1 MTDKDDPF
9 GLANDA
15 GRTRIRPV
23 KGTRPAAASHAV
35 APGTGRAG
43 GHDAPPVDATPA
55 HRVRH
60 ARAHPN
66 PLVSAFSA
74 LLELAP
80 ELERAAPPSE
90 PETLRVRLND
100 NLIHA
105 RDAAVAAGAPLSRAD
120 QAAWFVAALLDD
132 IALNT
137 PWGGQSGWPRQPL
150 VTALSGD
157 VDAGTRFFDRLEEL
171 MRYANRD
178 PEMLELAYYCIGL
191 GFRGK
196 YRVQGGSGE
205 AALMALR
212 SQIARAMHDPDRAG
226 ADLSPNWQGVDAPDE
241 RRRFTVPLWTVALA
255 AIALITAIYTGLGLQ
270 LSSKAEALY
279 TLAARIPPTERA
291 EIFRPVRDNATP
303 PAPEIVIEPT
313 VLELLPEF
321 AAKAPPAQLAALKGR
336 EDAALAI
343 LVVQATEPEVFR
355 SAKAD
360 INDVYGPLISSIA
373 AVIVENQEVIG
384 GVTVIGHTDSI
395 PVQRSNPFASNQGLS
410 EARART
416 IAQLLIAR
424 GVPAEMVRSEGR
436 ADAEPMADNATRAGR
451 AQNRRVEIKIEKRL

>member
-1 MTDKDDPF
+1 
-9 GLANDA
+9 
-15 GRTRIRPV
+15 
-23 KGTRPAAASHAV
+23 
-35 APGTGRAG
+35 
-43 GHDAPPVDATPA
+43 
-55 HRVRH
+55 
-60 ARAHPN
+60 
-66 PLVSAFSA
+66 
-74 LLELAP
+74 
-80 ELERAAPPSE
+80 
-90 PETLRVRLND
+90 
-100 NLIHA
+100 
-105 RDAAVAAGAPLSRAD
+105 
-120 QAAWFVAALLDD
+120 
-132 IALNT
+132 
-137 PWGGQSGWPRQPL
+137 
-150 VTALSGD
+150 D

-196 YRVQGGSGE
+196 YRVQGGAGE

-212 SQIARAMHDPDRAG
+212 SQIARLMHDPDRAG
-226 ADLSPNWQGVDAPDE
+226 ADLSPHWQGVDAPDE
-241 RRRFTVPLWTVALA
+241 KRRFVVPIWTVALA
-255 AIALITAIYTGLGLQ
+255 AVALITAIYTGLGLQ

-279 TLAARIPPTERA
+279 TLAARIPPIERA

-321 AAKAPPAQLAALKGR
+321 AAEAPPAQLSALKGR

-343 LVVQATEPEVFR
+343 LVVQATDPEVFR

-360 INDVYGPLISSIA
+360 INDVYGPLIASIA
-373 AVIVENQEVIG
+373 AVIIENQEVIG

-410 EARART
+410 EARAAT

-424 GVPAEMVRSEGR
+424 GVSAEIVKSEGR
-436 ADAEPMADNATRAGR
+436 ADAEPMADNTTREGR
-451 AQNRRVEIKIEKRL
+451 AENRRVEIKIEKRL